1 MERRRRLGPRRYQPH
16 NYNVPG
22 SLSSHLVLGVTNRI
36 SSLRY
41 IIQDIVAADKASV
54 DLGNPSWVNDTGLM
68 LDGQECLLE
77 ADLIVSTAVK
87 NQQHVAVGLGP
98 VHEK

>member
-1 MERRRRLGPRRYQPH
+1 M
-16 NYNVPG
+16 
-22 SLSSHLVLGVTNRI
+22 SSHLVLGVTNRI

>member
-1 MERRRRLGPRRYQPH
+1 M
-16 NYNVPG
+16 
-22 SLSSHLVLGVTNRI
+22 SSHLVLGVTNRI

-54 DLGNPSWVNDTGLM
+54 DLGNPSWVNDTDLM
-68 LDGQECLLE
+68 LDGLECLLE

-87 NQQHVAVGLGP
+87 IGNTLQWDLDLCTRNKGP
-98 VHEK
+98 GE